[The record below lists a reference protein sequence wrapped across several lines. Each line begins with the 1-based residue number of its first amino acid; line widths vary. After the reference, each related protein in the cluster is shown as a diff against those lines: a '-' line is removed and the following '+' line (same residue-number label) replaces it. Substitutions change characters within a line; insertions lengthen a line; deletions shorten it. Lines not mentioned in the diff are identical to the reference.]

1 MSKFVG
7 FKSVVGRITMAFM
20 VVLPILAYALGTV
33 TYDAVTSYRDSNMI
47 DRQNAAANNLIAGV
61 YEILMERL
69 ATNNALQANDP
80 AGGDVLKEID
90 VRRSVAVKKIG
101 AAFEDLSAQDFPGK
115 AALLGE
121 LKGAIEKANGYRGKA
136 DAAIKQQKAARDAD
150 TVKNLFV
157 ALSELSTT
165 SQKIWA
171 AVLSNTSRLDP
182 ELARLSNIRIL
193 AWNLRDTAGFERSH
207 IAQSI
212 SAKSAIPADKLV
224 AISEIRAQLASMWKL
239 LNISL
244 REKELAGVTKG
255 VQSAKDGYYAK
266 FQPLADEMRKVSAN
280 GAAYPMSTQQWVD
293 TTTPLLFTLLDIMY
307 GAGEASEAY
316 TANLQSAALVKLG
329 VSIGLLVLGIVIVGG
344 AIAFAYRTVARP
356 ISELAGVVGDL
367 TATEKEVSV
376 PHQARVD
383 EIGHMARSLQSFRQG
398 HLDMESFRR
407 EQQQQSEQ
415 RVQRGE
421 QLGKL
426 TSDFEQRIGGIV
438 GTVTSAASQLESAAG
453 SLSRT
458 AESAQQLSGMVAAAS
473 DEASTNV
480 QSVASATEEM
490 TSSVSEIARQ
500 VSESSKIASEAVAQA
515 EKTDARI
522 TALSQAA
529 SRIGD
534 VVKLITAIAEQTN
547 LLALNATIEAARA
560 GEAGRGFAVV
570 AQEVKALASQTA
582 KATDEIGTQIAGMQ
596 TATTE
601 SVNAIKEIGG
611 TIGRIAEIASTIA
624 AAVEEQ
630 SATTQEIARNV
641 HGASKGT
648 TEVARNIGDVSKA
661 ANETGSASSQVLSS
675 AKSLSREGNVLKDEV
690 EAFLQKVRAA

>member
-7 FKSVVGRITMAFM
+7 FKSVVGRITMAFVIM
-20 VVLPILAYALGTV
+20 LPILAYALGSA
-33 TYDAVTSYRDSNMI
+33 TYDAVTSYRDAGMI

-101 AAFEDLSAQDFPGK
+101 AAFEDLGAQDFPAK
-115 AALLGE
+115 AALLAE
-121 LKGAIEKANGYRGKA
+121 LKGAIEKANGYRSKA
-136 DAAIKQQKAARDAD
+136 DAAIKQPKAARDAD

-157 ALSELSTT
+157 SLSELSTT
-165 SQKIWA
+165 SQKVWA

-224 AISEIRAQLASMWKL
+224 AISEIRAQLATMWKL

-316 TANLQSAALVKLG
+316 TANLHSAVLVKLG
-329 VSIGLLVLGIVIVGG
+329 LSLGLLALGIVVAAG
-344 AIAFAYRTVARP
+344 AIAFAYRTVAKP
-356 ISELAGVVGDL
+356 IGELSGVVGDL
-367 TATEKEVSV
+367 TATDKEVTV
-376 PHQARVD
+376 PHLTRVD

-398 HLDMESFRR
+398 HVDMETFRR
-407 EQQQQSEQ
+407 EQQQRERAARAARRAARQAHGGF
-415 RVQRGE
+415 RAAHRRDRGH
-421 QLGKL
+421 GHHG
-426 TSDFEQRIGGIV
+426 SDAARSGRRHAHPHRRI
-438 GTVTSAASQLESAAG
+438 
-453 SLSRT
+453 RT
-458 AESAQQLSGMVAAAS
+458 AALRHGRGRVGGSVIQRAVRGVRHRGNDLVGERDRPASARIEQDRVAKRSPRPRGPTRAS
-473 DEASTNV
+473 RRCRRRRA
-480 QSVASATEEM
+480 ASATW
-490 TSSVSEIARQ
+490 SS
-500 VSESSKIASEAVAQA
+500 
-515 EKTDARI
+515 
-522 TALSQAA
+522 
-529 SRIGD
+529 
-534 VVKLITAIAEQTN
+534 
-547 LLALNATIEAARA
+547 
-560 GEAGRGFAVV
+560 
-570 AQEVKALASQTA
+570 
-582 KATDEIGTQIAGMQ
+582 
-596 TATTE
+596 
-601 SVNAIKEIGG
+601 
-611 TIGRIAEIASTIA
+611 
-624 AAVEEQ
+624 
-630 SATTQEIARNV
+630 
-641 HGASKGT
+641 
-648 TEVARNIGDVSKA
+648 
-661 ANETGSASSQVLSS
+661 
-675 AKSLSREGNVLKDEV
+675 
-690 EAFLQKVRAA
+690 